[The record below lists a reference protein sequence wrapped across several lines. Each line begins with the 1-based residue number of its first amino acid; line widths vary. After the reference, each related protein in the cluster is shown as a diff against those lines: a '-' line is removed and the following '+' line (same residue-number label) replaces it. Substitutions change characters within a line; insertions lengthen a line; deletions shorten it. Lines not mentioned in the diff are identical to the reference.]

1 MTSFTSTLTG
11 FAAYIQSL
19 MPTLG
24 KGLVITLKLFVWT
37 LVLSLPLGLIV
48 SLIREGVS
56 VKPTDRGITK
66 IIKAPVRYIINL
78 YLLVFRGTPL
88 MLQLFFFYFGLP
100 FIHLPAALAPTLEFL
115 HISIRDSVA
124 VQGAICIV
132 PDAFTAA
139 TVAFTFNYAAYFAEI
154 FRGGII
160 GVNKGQYE
168 ASKALGL
175 SGIQTMSYI
184 VVPQMIRTVIPPI
197 ANETIVLVKD
207 TALAYS
213 ISLVDLM
220 TAAKQNM
227 NKTMRVDALIIA
239 ALVYL
244 VITLILTLIFNMLEK
259 RLSISVEGTR

>member
-1 MTSFTSTLTG
+1 MTSFISVVQG

-19 MPTLG
+19 LPTLG

-37 LVLSLPLGLIV
+37 LMLSLPLGLIV

-56 VKPTDRGITK
+56 VKSADRGFVR
-66 IIKAPVRYIINL
+66 IIKAPVRYLINL

-100 FIHLPAALAPTLEFL
+100 FIQLPAAIAPALEFL
-115 HISIRDSVA
+115 HITIRESVVA
-124 VQGAICIV
+124 QGSICIV

-139 TVAFTFNYAAYFAEI
+139 VVAFTFNYAAYFAEI

-175 SGIQTMSYI
+175 GGVQTMAYI
-184 VVPQMIRTVIPPI
+184 IVPQMMRTVIPPI

-239 ALVYL
+239 AVVYL
-244 VITLILTLIFNMLEK
+244 MITLLLTLVFNMLEK

>member
-1 MTSFTSTLTG
+1 MTAFISNISG
-11 FAAYIQSL
+11 FAAYIESL
-19 MPTLG
+19 LPTLG
-24 KGLVITLKLFVWT
+24 RGFLITLKLFIWT
-37 LVLSLPLGLIV
+37 LALSLPLGLLV

-56 VKPTDRGITK
+56 AKPTDRGFVK
-66 IIKAPVRYIINL
+66 VIKAPIRFIISL
-78 YLLVFRGTPL
+78 YLWVFRGTPL

-100 FIHLPAALAPTLEFL
+100 FIQLPRAVVPVLQFL
-115 HISIRDSVA
+115 HITVRESA
-124 VQGAICIV
+124 AAAGAFCIV

-139 TVAFTFNYAAYFAEI
+139 LVAFTLNYAAYFAEI

-175 SGIQTMSYI
+175 GGIQTMVYI

-239 ALVYL
+239 AVVYL
-244 VITLILTLIFNMLEK
+244 VITLILTLLFNMLEK
-259 RLSISVEGTR
+259 RLSISVESIH